1 MRTELPTNNCP
12 GCAADGF
19 SLVEVTIAIGLF
31 AFVMV
36 GILGLFPAATRM
48 RADSALETRAV
59 MIAQQLYSYVEVSG
73 VEEEYPSFAVTFS
86 VTNVALRD
94 GPGLQEKN
102 TRDGIDILNTGG
114 VVLGYF
120 NRSSMPY
127 YFFGN
132 DNSAAWT
139 NMPVQVEDAE
149 ATTLEN
155 EITTLARVFAE
166 EIPSGCHKYRV
177 VVEVRSPASA
187 PLLTPTGATNPAVR
201 MARFVKHF

>member
-1 MRTELPTNNCP
+1 MQTKETS
-12 GCAADGF
+12 AAHRVSSGGF

-36 GILGLFPAATRM
+36 GILGLFPTATRM

-59 MIAQQLYSYVEVSG
+59 MIAQQLYSYVEVS
-73 VEEEYPSFAVTFS
+73 EIDARYPSLSPSFS

-94 GPGLQEKN
+94 GPGLEEKN
-102 TRDGIDILNTGG
+102 TRAGINILGNGG

-127 YFFGN
+127 YFFGK
-132 DNSAAWT
+132 DSAADWT
-139 NMPVQVEDAE
+139 NMRTKVEEAE
-149 ATTLEN
+149 ATTLQN
-155 EITTLARVFAE
+155 EITTLARIYAE
-166 EIPSGCHKYRV
+166 PVTSGCHKYRV

-187 PLLTPTGATNPAVR
+187 PLLTPAGTTNPAVR
-201 MARFVKHF
+201 IARFVKHF

>member
-1 MRTELPTNNCP
+1 MQTDLPTNVVP
-12 GCAADGF
+12 ARAADGF

-36 GILGLFPAATRM
+36 GILGLFPTATRM

-94 GPGLQEKN
+94 GPGLDEKN
-102 TRDGIDILNTGG
+102 TRDGIDILKPGG

-127 YFFGN
+127 YFF
-132 DNSAAWT
+132 DKPDAWT
-139 NMPVQVEDAE
+139 NMPPKVPDAE
-149 ATTLEN
+149 ATTLQN
-155 EITTLARVFAE
+155 EITTLARIFAE

-187 PLLTPTGATNPAVR
+187 PLLTPAGTTNPAVR